1 MGTPLDRWVTL
12 RDDFEPARLD
22 FVGTDLQV
30 CLTLATVSETAYSMG
45 HREHAERALAKAEKG
60 YSDMLRYFSRARG
73 MTAEVEKEL
82 WSKFKELRERLDWLQ
97 QFKGQP

>member
-1 MGTPLDRWVTL
+1 VTL
-12 RDDFEPARLD
+12 RDDFEQARLD
-22 FVGTDLQV
+22 FIGTDLQV

-60 YSDMLRYFSRARG
+60 YSTLVRFFSQAKG
-73 MTAEVEKEL
+73 LTAEQENEL
-82 WSKFKELRERLDWLQ
+82 WSKFQ